1 MVVGVSVGIGVAL
14 AGTEVAVG
22 GLLGIVDVTELVDV
36 GVAVDVLVC
45 VEVGVNAGVLVR
57 VPVGV
62 IVASSS
68 ETTIWTYTLA
78 PKGVPFLFAR
88 IQ

>member
-1 MVVGVSVGIGVAL
+1 MLVPAFAGRGVAL
-14 AGTEVAVG
+14 AGREIDVEGVLVIVGVTEF
-22 GLLGIVDVTELVDV
+22 VDVR
-36 GVAVDVLVC
+36 VAVDVLVC
-45 VEVGVNAGVLVR
+45 VDVGVLVR
-57 VPVGV
+57 VGV
-62 IVASSS
+62 SVAASS